1 MANLAEAAAEAVGGN
16 PLLARAGAYFH
27 DIGKLKRPLYFKEN
41 QIGDNPHEHT
51 NPYVS
56 AAIVTAHTRDG
67 LIMAQQYRLPQ
78 EIQDIIVEHHGDT
91 PVMFFYHKALQEA
104 DGQAVDIADFRY
116 DGRRPQSKE
125 SAIIMLAD
133 TVEAAVRSMPD
144 PTPQK
149 IREFISKLVR
159 GKLDDGQLDNAPLT
173 LRDIT
178 RICDAFSTV
187 LNGVFH
193 ERIEYPAI
201 SPTAAAHVAAQAR
214 LTEAAESPVEERE
227 LHRIQ
232 PEDGEAQ
239 AAAESGAEGATS
251 EAAGDSE
258 AESPASAGEV
268 SPASDKSGE
277 ETEK

>member
-1 MANLAEAAAEAVGGN
+1 
-16 PLLARAGAYFH
+16 
-27 DIGKLKRPLYFKEN
+27 
-41 QIGDNPHEHT
+41 
-51 NPYVS
+51 
-56 AAIVTAHTRDG
+56 
-67 LIMAQQYRLPQ
+67 
-78 EIQDIIVEHHGDT
+78 
-91 PVMFFYHKALQEA
+91 MFFYHKALQEA

-133 TVEAAVRSMPD
+133 TVEAAVRSMHD

-149 IREFISKLVR
+149 IREFIAKLVR

-201 SPTAAAHVAAQAR
+201 SPAAAAHVAAQAR

-239 AAAESGAEGATS
+239 AAAESGAEGAASEAAGDSEAEGAASEAAAESGADGADGAAS

-268 SPASDKSGE
+268 SPASAKAGE

>member
-1 MANLAEAAAEAVGGN
+1 M
-16 PLLARAGAYFH
+16 
-27 DIGKLKRPLYFKEN
+27 
-41 QIGDNPHEHT
+41 
-51 NPYVS
+51 
-56 AAIVTAHTRDG
+56 
-67 LIMAQQYRLPQ
+67 
-78 EIQDIIVEHHGDT
+78 
-91 PVMFFYHKALQEA
+91 
-104 DGQAVDIADFRY
+104 
-116 DGRRPQSKE
+116 
-125 SAIIMLAD
+125 
-133 TVEAAVRSMPD
+133 
-144 PTPQK
+144 
-149 IREFISKLVR
+149 R

-178 RICDAFSTV
+178 RICDAFATV

-201 SPTAAAHVAAQAR
+201 SPAAAAHVAAQAR

-227 LHRIQ
+227 LRRIR

-239 AAAESGAEGATS
+239 GAEADTGAETQPGGGAEADMGTEAHPADGAEAEAQPGDDAASEAAAESGADGAAS
-251 EAAGDSE
+251 EAAGDSA